1 MSAIGPKRTNRLA
14 CALAGAMQ
22 QGERQAKAA
31 GYALSLAE

>member
-1 MSAIGPKRTNRLA
+1 VKAAWSETY

-31 GYALSLAE
+31 GEALSLAE